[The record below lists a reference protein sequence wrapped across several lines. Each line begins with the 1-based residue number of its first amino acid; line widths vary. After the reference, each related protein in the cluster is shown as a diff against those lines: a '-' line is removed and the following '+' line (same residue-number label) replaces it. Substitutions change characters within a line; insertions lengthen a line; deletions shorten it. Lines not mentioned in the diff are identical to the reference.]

1 MAGNESDTFDYC
13 WLLDYNHVISESV
26 WDAGLVYKKI
36 ISSPTSH

>member
-13 WLLDYNHVISESV
+13 WLLDCTQVISESV
-26 WDAGLVYKKI
+26 WDAGLTYKKI